1 MSAAVS
7 ALGDSG
13 WLVHVHNVLAAAAW
27 VAARVDLERASVLVH
42 CRFVF
47 L

>member
-13 WLVHVHNVLAAAAW
+13 WLVHVHNVLAAASW